1 MIPNH
6 TAARSATVCYRCKT
20 AAPTEGFDEVR
31 LVLSSDSR
39 IIGIVGILRPG
50 DKDACAE
57 FAIFG
62 AAALFAVWLALRYR
76 GRIALAADAPL
87 YVSAHKGRLQQM
99 LGNILDNAL
108 KFTSMME
115 SSQYV
120 RRARDAA
127 LGDG

>member
-1 MIPNH
+1 MP
-6 TAARSATVCYRCKT
+6 
-20 AAPTEGFDEVR
+20 
-31 LVLSSDSR
+31 
-39 IIGIVGILRPG
+39 
-50 DKDACAE
+50 
-57 FAIFG
+57 
-62 AAALFAVWLALRYR
+62 
-76 GRIALAADAPL
+76 DAPL

-120 RRARDAA
+120 RRARAAA